1 MKIAAIVPVY
11 NSAATLPAALASMAA
26 QTHRPAEIWLVDDAS
41 PDPAT
46 QSYLRSLGAAYQG
59 IPLHLVFQPKNQG
72 AGAARNRALAAT
84 TCELV
89 AFLDA
94 DDAWLPNHL
103 AQSTAA
109 LAADPSLGL
118 VASNFWAV
126 SPNGARV
133 LQDCAAISRRTDWLN
148 RHGKPRLQYFY
159 RGFIGI
165 LTVVA
170 RRDFLLRGGGFRAD
184 ARYSLD
190 WECWHAAL
198 AASPQQG
205 FTVLAESA
213 ALYTLAPGGL
223 TSQTWP
229 RLAEREGYLP
239 SFVQNVAQVGGV
251 PWSWLLL
258 RGWLTIQYETLG
270 PLLQRRAWGKL
281 VRLGLRAPFAL
292 ARLYGAVLRGVPPR
306 RDYLTAEGR

>member
-1 MKIAAIVPVY
+1 MKLAVIIPVY
-11 NSAATLPAALASMAA
+11 NSAATLPAALASIAA
-26 QTHRPAEIWLVDDAS
+26 QTRRPDEIWLVDDAS

-46 QSYLRSLGAAYQG
+46 QAYLRSLGGVYQG
-59 IPLHLVFQPKNQG
+59 ILLKVVFQSKNQG

-84 TCELV
+84 RCELV

-94 DDAWLPNHL
+94 DDAWLPAHL
-103 AQSTAA
+103 AQSVAA
-109 LAADPSLGL
+109 LAADPSLGF

-126 SPNGARV
+126 APNGTQV

-148 RHGKPRLQYFY
+148 RHGNPRLQYFY

-170 RRDFLLRGGGFRAD
+170 RRDCLQRGGGFRAD

-198 AASPQQG
+198 AANPGMG
-205 FTVLAESA
+205 FAVLPEPA
-213 ALYTLAPGGL
+213 ALYTLSPGGL
-223 TSQTWP
+223 TSKTWP
-229 RLAEREGYLP
+229 RLAERESYLP
-239 SFVQNVAQVGGV
+239 SFVKNVAHAGGV
-251 PWSWLLL
+251 PWPVLLL

-270 PLLQRRAWGKL
+270 PLLQRRAFGKVL
-281 VRLGLRAPFAL
+281 QLGLRAPLAL

-306 RDYLTAEGR
+306 RDYLTEGH